1 MKNIFEDNSM
11 SIGRTPLVRLNRVT
25 KDLHCT
31 VAVKIEGRNPAYS
44 VKCRVGAAIIWDA
57 EEKGILVPGS
67 RDVTVIEATSG
78 NTGIGLAYVCAAKGY
93 PLILAMP
100 DTMSMERRRM
110 LQAFGAQLILTDGAK
125 GMKGAIARTREIV
138 SKAPEKYLMANQFGN
153 PANPDVHYKT
163 TGPEILEDTGADV
176 DIFVAGVGTGGT
188 ITGVARYL
196 KEKKGQ
202 GVRAIAVEPVH
213 IAVLSAI
220 KRNQPFTPGPGVN
233 KIQGIGAGFK
243 PDILDMDLLDGVV
256 TVGSDEAIDMAKRL
270 HQEEGI
276 TCGISS
282 GAAVAGALK
291 VGGLP
296 ENKGKLIVTIL
307 PDAGERYLSSVLFE
321 NF

>member
-1 MKNIFEDNSM
+1 MKQIFEDNSR
-11 SIGRTPLVRLNRVT
+11 SIGRTPLVRLNSVT
-25 KDLHCT
+25 KDLNCT
-31 VAVKIEGRNPAYS
+31 IAVKIEGRNPAYS

-67 RDVTVIEATSG
+67 KDITVIEATSG

-93 PLILAMP
+93 PLIIVMP

-110 LQAFGAQLILTDGAK
+110 LQAFGAELILTDGSK
-125 GMKGAIARTREIV
+125 GMKGAIARTEEMV
-138 SKAPEKYLMANQFGN
+138 AKAPGKYHMASQFAN
-153 PANPDVHYKT
+153 PANPAIHYKT
-163 TGPEILEDTGADV
+163 TGPEIFEDTGGEI

-188 ITGVARYL
+188 ITGVSRYL
-196 KEKKGQ
+196 KEKKGRDIQ
-202 GVRAIAVEPVH
+202 AIAVEPVH
-213 IAVLSAI
+213 TAVLSAL
-220 KRNQPFTPGPGVN
+220 KAGKPFSPGPGVN

-243 PDILDMDLLDGVV
+243 PDILDMDLVDDVI
-256 TVGSDEAIDMAKRL
+256 TVSSDEAIDMAKRL
-270 HQEEGI
+270 HLEEGI

-291 VGGLP
+291 VCTLP
-296 ENKGKLIVTIL
+296 ENKGKLIVTLL